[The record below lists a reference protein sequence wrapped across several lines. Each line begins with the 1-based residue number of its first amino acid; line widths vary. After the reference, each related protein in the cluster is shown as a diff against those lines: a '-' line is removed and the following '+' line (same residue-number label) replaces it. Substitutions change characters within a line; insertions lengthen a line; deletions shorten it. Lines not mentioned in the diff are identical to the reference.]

1 MVVIFQSF
9 KKWNKLSNNELNWT
23 TQEASL
29 VDAHME
35 ASMETSLVGAQ
46 VKTSTNA
53 SLN

>member
-9 KKWNKLSNNELNWT
+9 KKWNKLSDNGLNWT

-35 ASMETSLVGAQ
+35 TSLVSAHM
-46 VKTSTNA
+46 KTSANA